1 MELSRGVGEVWY
13 AGGSSHGVDG
23 LRLFA
28 CGADLPRVYL
38 QRATAKAYKSKRHGS
53 EPTAHSGNGEG
64 LRAIYS
70 NQSAQR
76 SDQRCLKRLAREQRD
91 SAKVLVEELVK
102 LASALSR

>member
-38 QRATAKAYKSKRHGS
+38 QRATAKAYKAKRHGS
-53 EPTAHSGNGEG
+53 EPTA
-64 LRAIYS
+64 R
-70 NQSAQR
+70 SATAKAYEQYIATSRR
-76 SDQRCLKRLAREQRD
+76 SAATRD
-91 SAKVLVEELVK
+91 A
-102 LASALSR
+102 

>member
-1 MELSRGVGEVWY
+1 M
-13 AGGSSHGVDG
+13 
-23 LRLFA
+23 FA

-38 QRATAKAYKSKRHGS
+38 QRATAKAYKAKRHGS